1 MTGRGDVA
9 TGAARAGAPGAGPG
23 GERLLEVRDLQVA
36 YGAAPALWGVTLEVR
51 LGELLCIVGPNGA
64 GKTTL
69 INAIA
74 GIQPARGGSIVFEGE
89 DITRLPPHRFCAAGI
104 AIVPEG
110 RRLFTAMTVREN
122 LELGSYLPAAKA
134 HRRESLAAALALFP
148 VLEAKLASPAGEL
161 SGGQQ
166 QMVAIAR
173 ALMARPR
180 LLLLDEPSLGL
191 APRVVDDVIAAVQ
204 RVNGDGMAVLLVEQN
219 VAMAM
224 AIADRAYVLEEG
236 RIVIEGEPQALLA
249 RPEIQRAYLGV

>member
-1 MTGRGDVA
+1 MLELHDV
-9 TGAARAGAPGAGPG
+9 
-23 GERLLEVRDLQVA
+23 QVA
-36 YGAAPALWGVTLEVR
+36 YGAAPALWGVSLEVR
-51 LGELLCIVGPNGA
+51 TGELLCVVGPNGA

-74 GIQPARGGSIVFEGE
+74 GIQRTRSGCIVFEGR
-89 DITRLPPHRFCAAGI
+89 DITALPPHRFCEAGI

-110 RRLFTAMTVREN
+110 RRLFTGMSVLEN
-122 LELGSYLPAAKA
+122 LELGSYLPAAKT
-134 HRRESLAAALALFP
+134 HRKQSLEEALALFP
-148 VLEAKLASPAGEL
+148 ALKEKLASPAGEL

-191 APRVVDDVIAAVQ
+191 SPRIVHDMFAAI
-204 RVNGDGMAVLLVEQN
+204 RRINAEGLSVLLVEQN
-219 VAMAM
+219 VVMAM
-224 AIADRAYVLEEG
+224 EVSTRAYVLEEG
-236 RIVIEGEPQALLA
+236 RIVADGAPDDLLA

>member
-1 MTGRGDVA
+1 MLDVH
-9 TGAARAGAPGAGPG
+9 G
-23 GERLLEVRDLQVA
+23 LEVW
-36 YGAAPALWGVTLEVR
+36 YGAAPALWGVSLTLR
-51 LGELLCIVGPNGA
+51 AGELLAVVGPNGA

-69 INAIA
+69 INALCGIERARA
-74 GIQPARGGSIVFEGE
+74 GRIVVDGT
-89 DITRLPPHRFCAAGI
+89 DVTRWPSHRFCAAGI

-122 LELGSYLPAAKA
+122 LELGSHLPRARAERA
-134 HRRESLAAALALFP
+134 ESLAAALELFP
-148 VLEAKLASPAGEL
+148 ALAEKLASPAGEL

-191 APRVVDDVIAAVQ
+191 SPLIVADMFDAVRRINAQ
-204 RVNGDGMAVLLVEQN
+204 GVSVLLVEQN
-219 VAMAM
+219 VE
-224 AIADRAYVLEEG
+224 IALSLSDRAYVLEEG
-236 RIVIEGEPQALLA
+236 RIVAEGESDDLLA

>member
-1 MTGRGDVA
+1 M
-9 TGAARAGAPGAGPG
+9 
-23 GERLLEVRDLQVA
+23 LEVRDLQVA
-36 YGAAPALWGVTLEVR
+36 YGAAPALWGVSLEVR
-51 LGELLCIVGPNGA
+51 RGELLCVVGPNGA

-69 INAIA
+69 INTRA
-74 GIQPARGGSIVFEGE
+74 GMLHARAGRIVFEGR
-89 DITRLPPHRFCAAGI
+89 DITQLAPHRFCEAGI

-110 RRLFTAMTVREN
+110 RRLFTGMSVLEN

-134 HRRESLAAALALFP
+134 QRKQSLEAAIELFP
-148 VLEAKLASPAGEL
+148 VLKEKLASPAGEL

-191 APRVVDDVIAAVQ
+191 SPLIVHDMFAAI
-204 RVNGDGMAVLLVEQN
+204 RRINAEGMSVLMVEQN
-219 VAMAM
+219 VVMAM
-224 AIADRAYVLEEG
+224 GVSTRAYVLEEG
-236 RIVIEGEPQALLA
+236 RIVAEGAPAELLA

>member
-1 MTGRGDVA
+1 M
-9 TGAARAGAPGAGPG
+9 
-23 GERLLEVRDLQVA
+23 LEVTGLEVS
-36 YGAAPALWGVTLEVR
+36 YGAAPALWGVSLEVR
-51 LGELLCIVGPNGA
+51 GGEMLCVVGPNGA

-74 GIQPARGGSIVFEGE
+74 GIQRTRGGRIVFEGR
-89 DITRLPPHRFCAAGI
+89 DITQLAPQRFCEAGI
-104 AIVPEG
+104 ALVPEG
-110 RRLFTAMTVREN
+110 RRLFTRMTVLEN

-134 HRRESLAAALALFP
+134 RRAESLEAAIALFP
-148 VLEAKLASPAGEL
+148 VLKEKLASPAGDL

-191 APRVVDDVIAAVQ
+191 APLIVHDMLAAI
-204 RVNGDGMAVLLVEQN
+204 RRINADGMAVLLVEQN
-219 VAMAM
+219 VVMAM
-224 AIADRAYVLEEG
+224 ELSHRAYVLEEG
-236 RIVIEGEPQALLA
+236 RIVATGTPADLLA

>member
-1 MTGRGDVA
+1 M
-9 TGAARAGAPGAGPG
+9 
-23 GERLLEVRDLQVA
+23 LEVRDLEVA
-36 YGAAPALWGVTLEVR
+36 YGAARALWGVSLDLR
-51 LGELLCIVGPNGA
+51 AGELLCVVGPNGA

-74 GIQPARGGSIVFEGE
+74 GIVRARAGRIVFEGN

-110 RRLFTAMTVREN
+110 RRLFTGMTVREN
-122 LELGSYLPAAKA
+122 LELGSILPAAKA
-134 HRRESLAAALALFP
+134 RRADTLASVLALFP
-148 VLEAKLASPAGEL
+148 MLEGKLASAAGEL

-166 QMVAIAR
+166 QMVAIGR

-191 APRVVDDVIAAVQ
+191 SPLIVHQMFAAIE
-204 RVNGDGMAVLLVEQN
+204 RINGDGISVLLVEQN

-224 AIADRAYVLEEG
+224 DVAGRAYVLEEG
-236 RIVIEGEPQALLA
+236 RVVADGAPQELLA

>member
-1 MTGRGDVA
+1 M
-9 TGAARAGAPGAGPG
+9 
-23 GERLLEVRDLQVA
+23 LEVRDLQVA
-36 YGAAPALWGVTLEVR
+36 YGAAPALWGVSLDVQS
-51 LGELLCIVGPNGA
+51 GELLCVVGPNGA

-69 INAIA
+69 INTLA
-74 GIQPARGGSIVFEGE
+74 GILRARAGSIRFEGR
-89 DITRLPPHRFCAAGI
+89 DITQLAPHRFCEAGI

-110 RRLFTAMTVREN
+110 RRLFTGMSVLEN

-134 HRRESLAAALALFP
+134 QRRQSLEAAIELFP
-148 VLEAKLASPAGEL
+148 VLKEKLASPAGEL

-191 APRVVDDVIAAVQ
+191 SPLIVHDMFAAI
-204 RVNGDGMAVLLVEQN
+204 RRINAEGMSVLMVEQN

-224 AIADRAYVLEEG
+224 AVSTRAYVLEEG
-236 RIVIEGEPQALLA
+236 RIVAEGAPDELLA